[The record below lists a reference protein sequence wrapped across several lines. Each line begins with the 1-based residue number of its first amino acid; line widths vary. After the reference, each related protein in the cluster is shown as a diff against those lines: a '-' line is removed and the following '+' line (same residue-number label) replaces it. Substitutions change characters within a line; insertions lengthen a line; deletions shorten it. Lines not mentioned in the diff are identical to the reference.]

1 MRHLLWCAIL
11 LGGACERTEPAPKG
25 PPTREE
31 IVVEDEWISLG
42 RLPWKF
48 STEFGY
54 LRELTWWQLH
64 VLAPGEEVYPE
75 VVVRL
80 GRDGHLQI
88 AEKDAWRSVSLDDF
102 WRSASLDDFSRCLEQ
117 SSGICYDETDG
128 RRASGIFVGIGV
140 QRRASWLHLGW
151 LLAVCMENHVYKTQI
166 RVGARRLRLFLPWD
180 AAIERTEP
188 PPHVRVAVEVRAD
201 GYRVGKR
208 KVDLDQVVQHL
219 ERVVRTTERPDLLVW
234 APVIADDVAV
244 ERAMELFAACLGKGI
259 PRLDLALRIP
269 RKEDRCVDPLRR
281 PERDR

>member
-1 MRHLLWCAIL
+1 MRHLFWCAIL

-42 RLPWKF
+42 PLPWKF

-64 VLAPGEEVYPE
+64 VLAPGEEVGPE
-75 VVVRL
+75 VVIRL

-88 AEKDAWRSVSLDDF
+88 AEGDG
-102 WRSASLDDFSRCLEQ
+102 WRSASLDDFSRRLER
-117 SSGICYDETDG
+117 SRGVRYDETDG
-128 RRASGIFVGIGV
+128 RRASGIFVEMGV
-140 QRRASWLHLGW
+140 QRRAPWVHLGW
-151 LLAVCMENHVYKTQI
+151 LLAVCMENRIYKTQI

-180 AAIERTEP
+180 AAIERTGP

-208 KVDLDQVVQHL
+208 KVDLDHVVQHL
-219 ERVVRTTERPDLLVW
+219 ERVVRTTEKPDLLVCV
-234 APVIADDVAV
+234 PVIADDAGV
-244 ERAMELFAACLGKGI
+244 ERAMELFAACLGKGM

-269 RKEDRCVDPLRR
+269 RKEDRRVDLLRR